1 MNGHDPDDRGDDADG
16 TADDTAERPDGWPD
30 DWTTA
35 SDDPQPP
42 HDESTSDDA
51 QPPHDES
58 ASDDAQPPHDE
69 SASDDAQPPHDESAS
84 DDAPTDDG
92 AADRDENAD
101 PTVDVTADD
110 HDTTDAIDAADP
122 IDDATAETTDDA
134 RARGDEPVP
143 TGDRE
148 STLGERS
155 TPEKPPAHDVDDA
168 PPTIADDGLL
178 TWFLNSPN
186 GSVVFVRDVVSSIAA
201 VAAIGLVLFAIS
213 GIWPPLV
220 AVESGSMEPHM
231 SKGDLVFIVD
241 EQRYAPQSAVQDTG
255 VSTHTSAQAANGY
268 SKFGNYGDVVVY
280 RPYGDRG
287 ATPIIHR
294 ARFYV
299 EEGENWVKDADSDH
313 LGSVDTCTE
322 VPRNQCPA
330 PYDGFITKGDA
341 NSNYDQVQSQSD
353 IVKPEWVRGKAQVRV
368 PLLGWIRLQFAKL
381 TAVTAT
387 SVTPTVPA
395 NGPALFARL
404 GALGAAAGAAVVA
417 TRT

>member
-1 MNGHDPDDRGDDADG
+1 VARDDDA
-16 TADDTAERPDGWPD
+16 AR
-30 DWTTA
+30 
-35 SDDPQPP
+35 SDATRDRDAARS
-42 HDESTSDDA
+42 DES
-51 QPPHDES
+51 
-58 ASDDAQPPHDE
+58 
-69 SASDDAQPPHDESAS
+69 
-84 DDAPTDDG
+84 
-92 AADRDENAD
+92 
-101 PTVDVTADD
+101 
-110 HDTTDAIDAADP
+110 
-122 IDDATAETTDDA
+122 
-134 RARGDEPVP
+134 VP
-143 TGDRE
+143 AGDRE

-155 TPEKPPAHDVDDA
+155 TPEKPPAHDVDDDA
-168 PPTIADDGLL
+168 PTIADDGLL

-186 GSVVFVRDVVSSIAA
+186 GSVVFVRDVVSSVAA

-241 EQRYAPQSAVQDTG
+241 EQRYAPQSAVHDTG

-287 ATPIIHR
+287 RTPIIHR

-299 EEGENWVKDADSDH
+299 EEGENWVQDADPDH
-313 LGSVDTCTE
+313 LGTVDTCAE
-322 VPRNQCPA
+322 APRNQCPA

-353 IVKPEWVRGKAQVRV
+353 IVKPEWIRGKAQVRV

-381 TAVTAT
+381 TSTAAA

-395 NGPALFARL
+395 TVPALFARL

>member
-16 TADDTAERPDGWPD
+16 TTDDHEDRPDGWPD

-35 SDDPQPP
+35 D
-42 HDESTSDDA
+42 DDA
-51 QPPHDES
+51 RSPRDEPVS
-58 ASDDAQPPHDE
+58 GEPSSDPASDD
-69 SASDDAQPPHDESAS
+69 DATA
-84 DDAPTDDG
+84 APG
-92 AADRDENAD
+92 
-101 PTVDVTADD
+101 ADD
-110 HDTTDAIDAADP
+110 PAPDDP
-122 IDDATAETTDDA
+122 APNDDATAEPTANDDA
-134 RARGDEPVP
+134 TEEPPANDDATAEP
-143 TGDRE
+143 TANDGERTSSRERREQPVESSDTNPDRTDPADGRDSNPE
-148 STLGERS
+148 QTDSTLGKRS
-155 TPEKPPAHDVDDA
+155 TPEKPPAPGVDDD

-178 TWFLNSPN
+178 TWFLNSRN
-186 GSVVFVRDVVSSIAA
+186 GSVVFVRDIVSSVAA

-280 RPYGDRG
+280 RPYGERG
-287 ATPIIHR
+287 RTPIIHR

-299 EEGENWVKDADSDH
+299 EKGENWVQEANPDYMAGVDS
-313 LGSVDTCTE
+313 CAE
-322 VPRNQCPA
+322 VPRDMCPA

-341 NSNYDQVQSQSD
+341 NGKYDQVGSQSD
-353 IVKPEWVRGKAQVRV
+353 IVKPKWVRGKAQVRV
-368 PLLGWIRLQFAKL
+368 PLLGWIRLEFAKL
-381 TAVTAT
+381 TATT
-387 SVTPTVPA
+387 SPVAPFLPA
-395 NGPALFARL
+395 SGSALFARL

>member
-16 TADDTAERPDGWPD
+16 TSDDTAERPDGWPD

-35 SDDPQPP
+35 SDDAQAP
-42 HDESTSDDA
+42 HDESPSA
-51 QPPHDES
+51 NDES
-58 ASDDAQPPHDE
+58 RRSEDQPVG
-69 SASDDAQPPHDESAS
+69 
-84 DDAPTDDG
+84 DDAPTDDVP
-92 AADRDENAD
+92 ADRDRTVD
-101 PTVDVTADD
+101 PTADATADD
-110 HDTTDAIDAADP
+110 HVTPDATADDHVTTDA
-122 IDDATAETTDDA
+122 TARE
-134 RARGDEPVP
+134 DEPVP
-143 TGDRE
+143 TGDGE

-155 TPEKPPAHDVDDA
+155 TPEKPPAHDVDDD

-186 GSVVFVRDVVSSIAA
+186 GSVVFVRDVVSSVAA

-299 EEGENWVKDADSDH
+299 EEGENWVNDADPEH
-313 LGSVDTCTE
+313 LGSVDTCAE

-341 NSNYDQVQSQSD
+341 NANYDQVQSQSD

-381 TAVTAT
+381 TSAT
-387 SVTPTVPA
+387 TTPVTPTIPA
-395 NGPALFARL
+395 NGPAPFARL
-404 GALGAAAGAAVVA
+404 GALGAAAGAAVIA

>member
-16 TADDTAERPDGWPD
+16 TSDDTAERPDGWPD

-35 SDDPQPP
+35 SDDAQPSN
-42 HDESTSDDA
+42 DES
-51 QPPHDES
+51 PHSNDES
-58 ASDDAQPPHDE
+58 PHSNDDPPT
-69 SASDDAQPPHDESAS
+69 DDVAGDGDATV
-84 DDAPTDDG
+84 DAPTDVTTNDH
-92 AADRDENAD
+92 A
-101 PTVDVTADD
+101 TADG
-110 HDTTDAIDAADP
+110 T
-122 IDDATAETTDDA
+122 
-134 RARGDEPVP
+134 ARGDEAAP

-155 TPEKPPAHDVDDA
+155 APEKPPAHDVDDD
-168 PPTIADDGLL
+168 PPTIADDGVI

-186 GSVVFVRDVVSSIAA
+186 GSVVFVRDVVSSVAA

-299 EEGENWVKDADSDH
+299 EEGDNWVKDADPDH
-313 LGSVDTCTE
+313 LGAVDTCAE

-341 NSNYDQVQSQSD
+341 NDNYDQVQSQSD

-381 TAVTAT
+381 TSAT
-387 SVTPTVPA
+387 TSPVAPTIPA